1 MRLKDWAEEQ
11 NICYRTALRW
21 FHSGKLPVSAEQLET
36 GTILVYPPKEEPEP
50 QSSDVVIYCRVSGH
64 DQKDDLERQ
73 AERLKNF
80 ASAKGWAVRQTITE
94 IGSGLNGKRTKLLKL
109 LADTSVGII
118 LVEHK
123 DRLTRFGFEYIETL
137 LEGQHRKVVVADQ
150 EEQVLDIWQDFIDV
164 VTSFCARIYG
174 KRGARNR
181 AKKTLE
187 MLREPGDEKQGQ
199 IKNG

>member
-11 NICYRTALRW
+11 DICYRTALRW
-21 FHSGKLPVSAEQLET
+21 FHSGKLPVPSEQLET
-36 GTILVYPPKEEPEP
+36 GTILVYPPKEEPL
-50 QSSDVVIYCRVSGH
+50 SSPDDSVVLYCRVSGH

-73 AERLKNF
+73 AERLRTF
-80 ASAKGWAVRQTITE
+80 ASAKGWTVKQTITE
-94 IGSGLNGKRTKLLKL
+94 IGSGLNGKRPKLLKL
-109 LADTSVGII
+109 LEDKTATTI

-123 DRLTRFGFEYIETL
+123 DRLTRFGFEYIDIL
-137 LEGQHRKVVVADQ
+137 LSGQNRKVVVADQ
-150 EEQVLDIWQDFIDV
+150 EEQTLDIWQDFIDV

-187 MLREPGDEKQGQ
+187 MLRNKEEQNKG
-199 IKNG
+199 

>member
-1 MRLKDWAEEQ
+1 MKLSEWARK
-11 NICYRTALRW
+11 NDISYKTAWRW
-21 FHSGKLPVSAEQLET
+21 FHEGKLPVPARQVGE
-36 GTILVYPPKEEPEP
+36 GKTIIVFEERPRPSEDD
-50 QSSDVVIYCRVSGH
+50 SVVIYCRVSGH

-80 ASAKGWAVRQTITE
+80 ASASGLKVKSVITE
-94 IGSGLNGKRTKLLKL
+94 IGSGLNGKRPKLLKL
-109 LADTSVGII
+109 FADPNIGSI

-137 LEGQHRKVVVADQ
+137 LEAQGRRVIVADDT
-150 EEQVLDIWQDFIDV
+150 ELELDIWQDFIDV

-187 MLREPGDEKQGQ
+187 MLRDQEKP
-199 IKNG
+199 NRD